1 MGCECHL
8 RSNPWNL
15 MLRHCN
21 WSLSAQHRLSL
32 GRYAKVVGKTRAVE
46 SGQAGMYEDVV
57 SILPEAIL
65 S

>member
-1 MGCECHL
+1 MPPKAQPL
-8 RSNPWNL
+8 NL

-21 WSLSAQHRLSL
+21 WSPSAQHRSFRSL
-32 GRYAKVVGKTRAVE
+32 GRNAKVVGKTRAAE

-57 SILPEAIL
+57 SILPGAIL